1 MDAVTR
7 LYSSIVGLTTLQV
20 FALGY
25 AAIVTYYFSFRLR
38 SLKRFILDRL
48 KDHRHLKMIQ
58 SNPVKFAEFQVSATL
73 FGVRIN
79 GIIDEIIELPNGNL
93 LIGDIKSRA
102 LAIVYDDD
110 IAEVSLYYYI
120 LRAMFPN
127 RVIEDYAYLRCVN
140 PKTGWEEIKIVE
152 FKSWDWFHRLVSNWA
167 CVNRGERV
175 ANKAATVSECT
186 GCEFAKRCYPQR
198 CFQRKASLR

>member
-58 SNPVKFAEFQVSATL
+58 SNPVKSYRYTQ
-73 FGVRIN
+73 
-79 GIIDEIIELPNGNL
+79 
-93 LIGDIKSRA
+93 LI
-102 LAIVYDDD
+102 L
-110 IAEVSLYYYI
+110 
-120 LRAMFPN
+120 
-127 RVIEDYAYLRCVN
+127 
-140 PKTGWEEIKIVE
+140 
-152 FKSWDWFHRLVSNWA
+152 H
-167 CVNRGERV
+167 
-175 ANKAATVSECT
+175 
-186 GCEFAKRCYPQR
+186 
-198 CFQRKASLR
+198 